1 MHDYVI
7 KLISEEAC
15 EKCLY
20 NIIKMFTLE
29 VTDLLLPN
37 IL

>member
-20 NIIKMFTLE
+20 NIIK